1 MVALRNIP
9 DRQTH
14 TQKHTGF
21 PLVFWLLLEPKY
33 CVLLKDKGSC
43 ALKRRAGSGRWHTRW
58 QVLKDRETTP
68 ILDFPQTIPIV

>member
-9 DRQTH
+9 DRQMHTH
-14 TQKHTGF
+14 KHTRF

-58 QVLKDRETTP
+58 QVLKDKETTP
-68 ILDFPQTIPIV
+68 ILEFPEIIPIV